1 MENILLIKSS
11 SIFTGEGNRFQSGL
25 IMVVDGII
33 NGIYSD
39 EGAISKAIL
48 QQSKLLDVGDRTVSA
63 GFIDAHL
70 HVFMSSLVY
79 GGKIHLITGKSEM
92 DCVNQLRKRIER
104 AHLPKDDW
112 LISKGWYSPDWENGQ
127 LPTKASLDVYFP
139 ERPVMMISADLHTIW
154 LNSCGF
160 ERLNLG
166 DSILLSDSVV
176 RSEITKCET
185 GVILEGLAMTCMSR
199 IFQEAVPNKAKYYE
213 YFFQHLL
220 SMGITSV
227 CDLALLADENAQ
239 QIDDQIYPEVYNE
252 LEAKGCLSIR
262 AHLFPMM
269 LDDLTRISK
278 WRSQYQSDF
287 LRIAGGKHF
296 FDGVISTHT
305 AYMKLPYENTNS
317 IGRTTISPNDLQKKI
332 DLATKNQLP
341 LRIHTIGDGAIS
353 TAIDYFSLA
362 TKRFGPLKTGYH
374 CLEHLEIID
383 PIDIPRLRAA
393 NLIASVQP
401 SHCLMDYDTVD
412 QDIGFERS
420 QRMWPFNHFLKQEV
434 PIAFGTDSPVVVD
447 VTPLDNLYFAMTRQT
462 KAGQPEGGWL
472 PSEKIDLTSA
482 LIAQTKGASQACSFS
497 DKIGTITK
505 GKFADLVVLS
515 MNLENINAEELL
527 KIDVEYTIV
536 NGEIKYKKS

>member
-11 SIFTGEGNRFQSGL
+11 SIFTGESNVFQSGL

-39 EGAISKAIL
+39 EGAIPKAIL
-48 QQSKLLDVGDRTVSA
+48 HQSKLLDVGNRTVSA

-79 GGKIHLITGKSEM
+79 GGKIHLIAGKSEM
-92 DCVNQLRKRIER
+92 DCVNQLRKRTET
-104 AHLPKDDW
+104 AQLPKDDW
-112 LISKGWYSPDWENGQ
+112 LISKGWYSPEWTNGQ
-127 LPTKASLDVYFP
+127 LPTKASLDSYFP
-139 ERPVMMISADLHTIW
+139 DQPVMMISADLHTIW
-154 LNSCGF
+154 LNSCGLD
-160 ERLNLG
+160 RLNL
-166 DSILLSDSVV
+166 DHSALLSDSVV
-176 RSEITKCET
+176 KSEITKCET
-185 GVILEGLAMTCMSR
+185 GVILEGLAMSCMSQ

-213 YFFQHLL
+213 YFFQHQL

-227 CDLALLADENAQ
+227 CDLALLSDETAQ

-252 LEAKGCLSIR
+252 LEVNGCLSVR

-269 LDDLTRISK
+269 LDDLTRISE

-305 AYMKLPYENTNS
+305 AYMKTSYEHTDS
-317 IGRTTISPNDLQKKI
+317 VGKTTFSPTDLQKKI
-332 DLATKNQLP
+332 DLASENQLP
-341 LRIHTIGDGAIS
+341 LRIHTIGDAAIS

-362 TKRFGPLKTGYH
+362 EKKYGRLKMGYH

-383 PIDIPRLRAA
+383 PIDIPRLKAA

-420 QRMWPFNHFLKQEV
+420 QKMWPFNHFLKQEV

-462 KAGQPEGGWL
+462 KAGQPEEGWI
-472 PSEKIDLTSA
+472 PSEKISLTSA
-482 LIAQTKGASQACSFS
+482 LVAQTKGASQACSFAE
-497 DKIGTITK
+497 KIGTITK

-515 MNLENINAEELL
+515 RNLENINAEELL
-527 KIDVEYTIV
+527 KISVDYTIV